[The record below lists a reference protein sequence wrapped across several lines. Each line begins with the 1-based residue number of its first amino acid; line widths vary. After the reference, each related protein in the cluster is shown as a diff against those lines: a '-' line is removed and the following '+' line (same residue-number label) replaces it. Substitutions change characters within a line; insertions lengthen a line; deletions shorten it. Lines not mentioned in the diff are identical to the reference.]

1 MNPVSYGEFVQSTG
15 PIDVLDQILS
25 GTFQNKWISFTRKDF
40 SFKVS
45 KIDDKIVIDFLDKP
59 VVIVKYLLRMQTE
72 LISVTIDKDYI
83 YIKTGIITIPISRKD
98 LES

>member
-1 MNPVSYGEFVQSTG
+1 MIPTYNEFVQSTG

-45 KIDDKIVIDFLDKP
+45 KNNDKIVIEFLDKP
-59 VVIVKYLLRMQTE
+59 VIIVKYMFRMQTE

-83 YIKTGIITIPISRKD
+83 YIKTGLITIPISRKD

>member
-1 MNPVSYGEFVQSTG
+1 MIPSYNEFVQSTA
-15 PIDVLDQILS
+15 PIDILDQILS

-45 KIDDKIVIDFLDKP
+45 KIDDKILIDFLDKP
-59 VVIVKYLLRMQTE
+59 VIIVKYMFRMQTE

-83 YIKTGIITIPISRKD
+83 YIKTGVMTLPISRKD